1 MPYLFL
7 VNVLKTVIYPNY
19 TEKFNLWEI
28 TQSMRNIKMNNS
40 IIIRGKFGIYYE
52 KLVKHVN
59 KFCGK
64 IQNFLI
70 SLNVTQAITIVL

>member
-1 MPYLFL
+1 
-7 VNVLKTVIYPNY
+7 
-19 TEKFNLWEI
+19 
-28 TQSMRNIKMNNS
+28 MNNS